1 MIRLI
6 DQSRVAELSFS
17 NGETFEDGL
26 IKDAIIEATQ
36 LRWIKPM
43 LGNDLWDTLES
54 EHPTF
59 STVNQTLVDRL
70 ETPLAFFVKYE
81 IVPDMSINQT
91 SAGLQVLNTDYSSSA
106 TDTQRGQI
114 QDQALLHAKSILEE
128 VTRWIEKDSVITDYP
143 NYSASNNVTNNVSRK
158 GGILF

>member
-6 DQSRVAELSFS
+6 TQARVAELSFS
-17 NGETFEDGL
+17 NGETFENGL
-26 IKDAIIEATQ
+26 INTTIIEAAQ

-54 EHPTF
+54 EYPTF

-91 SAGLQVLNTDYSSSA
+91 SAGLVVLTGDTYTAA

-114 QDQALLHAKSILEE
+114 QDQALIHAKSILQE

-143 NYSASNNVTNNVSRK
+143 DYSSTTNVTNNISK
-158 GGILF
+158 NGGIVF